1 MLTTRAKAT
10 EDDIIP
16 LSQPIMTATGQ
27 TVTSIAIAKGSSVTA
42 PIRAINRSDA
52 FWGEGAKLFR
62 PERWLEGEKDTSLE
76 FNAISGHRNL
86 LTFIDGPRTCIGKT
100 FALVEFKVYF
110 LLNVLSFLANGLFQG
125 CAQYAC

>member
-1 MLTTRAKAT
+1 M
-10 EDDIIP
+10 
-16 LSQPIMTATGQ
+16 S
-27 TVTSIAIAKGSSVTA
+27 A
-42 PIRAINRSDA
+42 PIRAINRLDA

-125 CAQYAC
+125 CAQHAC